1 MRDLTP
7 ERIRDAAEVH
17 HLLNVAANV
26 SDDYGRNVKGLL
38 RLATAMERE
47 AEREK
52 RVYDLAGEL
61 LNIHLATRTSGT
73 SGKWWPNFASAL
85 LDRYP
90 ALAEPAPPADCTCL
104 ADKTVSNYC
113 GLHGDPTNPGGDCK

>member
-1 MRDLTP
+1 MTDLTP

-52 RVYDLAGEL
+52 RIEQL
-61 LNIHLATRTSGT
+61 TREITAAFDNTHGSWT
-73 SGKWWPNFASAL
+73 DVARVML
-85 LDRYP
+85 ERYP
-90 ALAEPAPPADCTCL
+90 ALI
-104 ADKTVSNYC
+104 
-113 GLHGDPTNPGGDCK
+113 NPGPCDKGPCCLSNGHDGGCSL